1 MGAISSLGSF
11 APLGWNT
18 SRGFAKTIASRSAIT
33 QYYISANLIDENH
46 FEICKC
52 STCFFVKEAVKFLNT
67 TKLFKGVEVLNNK
80 EKLQKFS
87 PKLFYLWPSCEMMH
101 KILLFAST
109 TFVGILS
116 IICQYFFFVENKKE
130 HAISLKV
137 ALLIMYLC
145 MFFFQF
151 LSNLFVE
158 VCQDFPSMAFL
169 SKVSE
174 NHF

>member
-1 MGAISSLGSF
+1 
-11 APLGWNT
+11 
-18 SRGFAKTIASRSAIT
+18 
-33 QYYISANLIDENH
+33 
-46 FEICKC
+46 
-52 STCFFVKEAVKFLNT
+52 
-67 TKLFKGVEVLNNK
+67 
-80 EKLQKFS
+80 
-87 PKLFYLWPSCEMMH
+87 MMH